1 VNHEADVLLAMRE
14 LRNIELQIAVE
25 AGLGQLNL
33 SRQMRI
39 LALDALVSVTSASS
53 GVRSFAI
60 GDLTAELAGTRSEF
74 EIHLRTELDGQ
85 IQGFKDRLMRPFGL
99 ALDPPDVSHE
109 TVDALLESV
118 VESEYGLTLVP
129 IWCDKKHATASV
141 DGPM

>member
-39 LALDALVSVTSASS
+39 LALVSVTSASS

-60 GDLTAELAGTRSEF
+60 GDLTAELAGTRSEV
-74 EIHLRTELDGQ
+74 EVHLKTDLDGQ
-85 IQGFKDRLMRPFGL
+85 IQGFDDRFMRPFGL

-118 VESEYGLTLVP
+118 AEGEYGLTLVS